1 MGSEMFFDG
10 WAAIWRVVAVG
21 VPAYALLIIVLRLTG
36 KRTLS
41 KMNAFDFVVTVAFG
55 STLAATLLDDRV
67 SLAEGTTALTLLV
80 LLQFAVAWSAARWDV
95 IDRLVKAE
103 AAMVFHDG
111 QFLTRAMR
119 RERVTREEIL
129 SAVRQSGLAGLDGV
143 RAVVLETSG
152 DLSVVRRTEGD
163 HAGRTADDEPVLA
176 SVRGSPSSSR

>member
-1 MGSEMFFDG
+1 MDSAMFFDG
-10 WAAIWRVVAVG
+10 WSSLQRVILVG

-67 SLAEGTTALTLLV
+67 SLAEGTLALSLLV
-80 LLQFAVAWSAARWDV
+80 GLQFIVAWAAARWDLV
-95 IDRLVKAE
+95 DGLVKAE
-103 AAMVFHDG
+103 AAMVFLDG
-111 QFLTRAMR
+111 EFLTQAMR

-129 SAVRQSGLAGLDGV
+129 SAVRQSGLAGLEGV

-152 DLSVVRRTEGD
+152 DLSVVRRSE
-163 HAGRTADDEPVLA
+163 ADAPPISEQPVLRE
-176 SVRGSPSSSR
+176 VRGPTAAVRHD